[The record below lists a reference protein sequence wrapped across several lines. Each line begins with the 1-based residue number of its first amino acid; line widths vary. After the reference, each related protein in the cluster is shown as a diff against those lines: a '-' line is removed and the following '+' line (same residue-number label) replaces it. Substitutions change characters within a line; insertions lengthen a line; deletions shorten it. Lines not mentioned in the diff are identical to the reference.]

1 MNDKATEKW
10 MFVGFS
16 SLVAILTLVWCF
28 FLGGWNAERVSMALI
43 TCSAAFA
50 IGSLIGFLFTLFG
63 EEVEPFGKIRNAM
76 IAVAS
81 GIAGVGIAKINQ
93 LGSKLGEIQLFGGPS
108 QMNSWFSTLF
118 VITYLV
124 AGFYFMYLMRQL
136 VLNPALAKSRNEID
150 RIQLSGRVENVATEL
165 AKILTPRVLL
175 GRENIAEI
183 VEEDKQQ
190 AKELRS
196 QLYSDVVTS
205 FLDSCEK
212 DICTGYEVSPD
223 NISRAAVI
231 HYYRTYFEKAD
242 TDAREKQ
249 EDLAV
254 AWINRA
260 LLRDPLD
267 PGFNIKLADIY
278 AMQDR
283 YVEVVAIFERL
294 ERDETSPQYVQQ
306 WLGYFLLFIDGRE
319 MDAIRN
325 SLEFHERF
333 PDESAGLFNASCGYA
348 QLYTLEARKEGVE
361 RIPHSKNRLKSLELL
376 EKSIHIEPGLR
387 ADAERYSVEGES
399 FELLS
404 QDEAFKRIIAEPQVP
419 KPK

>member
-1 MNDKATEKW
+1 MNEEVAEKST
-10 MFVGFS
+10 FIGFS
-16 SLVAILTLVWCF
+16 ILAAILTLAWCF

-50 IGSLIGFLFTLFG
+50 IGSLIGFLFTIFG

-81 GIAGVGIAKINQ
+81 GIAGVGIAKVNE
-93 LGSKLGEIQLFGGPS
+93 LGSKLGEIQLFGNAS

-118 VITYLV
+118 VITYMV
-124 AGFYFMYLMRQL
+124 AGFYFMYLLRQL

-150 RIQLSGRVENVATEL
+150 RIQLSGRVENVAIEL
-165 AKILTPRVLL
+165 AKVLTPRVLL
-175 GRENIAEI
+175 GREDIAEI
-183 VEEDKQQ
+183 VEEDRQQ
-190 AKELRS
+190 AKELRT

-205 FLDSCEK
+205 FLDGCER
-212 DICTGYEVSPD
+212 DLSSGYEISPD

-231 HYYRTYFEKAD
+231 HYYRSYFEKAD
-242 TDAREKQ
+242 SDAREKQ
-249 EDLAV
+249 EEKAV

-283 YVEVVAIFERL
+283 YAEVVAIFERL

-319 MDAIRN
+319 MDAIRH
-325 SLEFHERF
+325 SLEYHERF

-348 QLYTLEARKEGVE
+348 QLYTLEARKEGTTE
-361 RIPHSKNRLKSLELL
+361 IPYSKNRQKSLEFL
-376 EKSIHIEPGLR
+376 EQSIHIDPGLR
-387 ADAERYSVEGES
+387 ADAKRYSEEGES
-399 FELLS
+399 FELLA
-404 QDEAFKRIIAEPQVP
+404 QDEAFKRIIAEPQAP
-419 KPK
+419 KLK